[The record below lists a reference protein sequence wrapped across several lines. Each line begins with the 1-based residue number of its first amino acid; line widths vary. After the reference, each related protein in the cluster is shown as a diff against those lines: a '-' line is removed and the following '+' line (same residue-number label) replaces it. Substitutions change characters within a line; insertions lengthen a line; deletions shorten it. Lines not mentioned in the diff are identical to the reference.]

1 MILFRPRTVATGRRL
16 LSKTSPSSRVWRV
29 PTLIR
34 WVFSLTIFFLL
45 VLTALR
51 VGTYWAFKHDSVAAA
66 QLWPAFV
73 LGARFDLRVVA
84 TAMLVLVALGAW
96 PRIGAFRHPAARR
109 SWVVAWATF
118 SAGLAFIYVADFL
131 HYRYLGQRLNA
142 SALGLLAD
150 ARISAAM
157 VWETYPVLRLL
168 LAIGLATAGCVV
180 VAGRLHRWAAAGPV
194 PERRWLRGLWYGA
207 TGLACAVGIFGSVN
221 QYPLRWS
228 DAFNLRSDFGAQLAL
243 NPVESFLSSLSFRAS
258 GYDAKQVGSHY
269 LRMAAYLGL
278 THPDPARLPFERT
291 VAARV
296 PSAASARPPN
306 VVLVICESFSAYK
319 SSMWGNPLDTTPFF
333 AELCRQGVFFDN
345 CYTPHVGTAR
355 GVWATLTGI
364 PDVEMVETASRNP
377 TLVDQHS
384 IINDFVG
391 YEKLYFLGGSTSWAN
406 IRGVLT
412 NNIAGLQIFETGY
425 FKSPRVDVWG
435 ISDKSLFLEAH
446 DVLRAQTKPFFAV
459 IQTAGNHRPYTIPR
473 EDLKEFSL
481 VEVADAALKA
491 AGFDSLAE
499 LNAFRYS
506 DYTIRKFIEA
516 AKQAPYFENTLFV
529 FVGDHGIG
537 GNAGAMFPPAWT
549 DQRLTCYHVPLLFY
563 APKLLA
569 PQRLHAVASQ
579 VDVMPTLAALSGLPH
594 RNTTLGRD
602 LLRQQQLDGGRSNA
616 AFIVDHNTKTIGLI
630 RESHYATHHLPTGR
644 HELVWADFTRPMP
657 AGGVESMPDEQAAL
671 TRGFYETA
679 RFLLRNNKKTEPMKG
694 PR

>member
-1 MILFRPRTVATGRRL
+1 LFILGV
-16 LSKTSPSSRVWRV
+16 
-29 PTLIR
+29 
-34 WVFSLTIFFLL
+34 
-45 VLTALR
+45 LR
-51 VGTYWAFKHDSVAAA
+51 VGTYWAFKHDTATLTEA
-66 QLWPAFV
+66 WPAFA
-73 LGARFDLRVVA
+73 LGVRFDLRVVA
-84 TAMLVLVALGAW
+84 AAMLVVIALGAW
-96 PRIGAFRHPAARR
+96 PQIGAFRSPLARR
-109 SWVVAWATF
+109 GWYAVLGVF
-118 SAGLAFIYVADFL
+118 SATLAVTYVVDFL
-131 HYRYLGQRLNA
+131 HFRYLGQRLNA

-150 ARISAAM
+150 TRISAAM
-157 VWETYPVLRLL
+157 VWETYPVLRWLVVL
-168 LAIGLATAGCVV
+168 GIATAACVV
-180 VAGRLHRWAAAGPV
+180 VVRRLHMWAAAGAV
-194 PERRWLRGLWYGA
+194 PERRWVCGLWYGT
-207 TGLACAVGIFGSVN
+207 TGLACAVGVFGSVS

-228 DAFNLRSDFGAQLAL
+228 DAFSLRSDFGAQLAL

-258 GYDAKQVGSHY
+258 GYDAKEVGSHY
-269 LRMAAYLGL
+269 LRMAAYLGI
-278 THPDPARLPFERT
+278 TQPDPGRLPFERS
-291 VAARV
+291 VAALPPATTAV
-296 PSAASARPPN
+296 RPPN

-319 SSMWGNPLDTTPFF
+319 SSLWGNPLDTTPFF
-333 AELCRQGVFFDN
+333 AELSKQGVFFDN
-345 CYTPHVGTAR
+345 CFTPHVGTAR
-355 GVWATLTGI
+355 GVWATITGI

-412 NNIAGLQIFETGY
+412 NNITGLQIFESGY

-446 DVLRAQTKPFFAV
+446 EVLRAQTKPFFAV

-473 EDLKEFSL
+473 EDLQEFTR
-481 VEVADAALKA
+481 VEVPDQALKA

-537 GNAGAMFPPAWT
+537 GNAGTMFPPAWT
-549 DQRLTCYHVPLLFY
+549 DQRLTSYHVPLLFY
-563 APKLLA
+563 APKFLA

-579 VDVMPTLAALSGLPH
+579 VDVMPTLAALAGLPH

-602 LLRQQQLDGGRSNA
+602 LLRQQQIDGGRSNA

-630 RESHYATHHLPTGR
+630 RESHYATLHLPTGR
-644 HELVWADFTRPMP
+644 HERVWADFSRPMP
-657 AGGVESMPDEQAAL
+657 AEAVKPMPDEHAAL

-679 RFLLRNNKKTEPMKG
+679 RFLLRNNKKTEPVKG
-694 PR
+694 AR

>member
-1 MILFRPRTVATGRRL
+1 LAG
-16 LSKTSPSSRVWRV
+16 
-29 PTLIR
+29 
-34 WVFSLTIFFLL
+34 FFLL
-45 VLTALR
+45 VLGVLR
-51 VGTYWAFKHDSVAAA
+51 VGTYLAFKHDTAALA
-66 QLWPAFV
+66 EAWPAFA
-73 LGARFDLRVVA
+73 LGVRFDLRVVA
-84 TAMLVLVALGAW
+84 SAMLVLVALGAW
-96 PRIGAFRHPAARR
+96 PRIGAFRNLLARR
-109 SWVVAWATF
+109 CWLAVLGVF
-118 SAGLAFIYVADFL
+118 SATLAGTYVVDFL

-150 ARISAAM
+150 TRISAAM

-168 LAIGLATAGCVV
+168 LVIGLATVACVA
-180 VAGRLHRWAAAGPV
+180 VARRLHTWASTGAV
-194 PERRWLRGLWYGA
+194 PERRWVRGVWYA
-207 TGLACAVGIFGSVN
+207 VTALACAVGVFGSVS

-258 GYDAKQVGSHY
+258 GYDAKEVGSHY
-269 LRMAAYLGL
+269 LRMAAYLGI
-278 THPDPARLPFERT
+278 TKPDPARLPFERT

-296 PSAASARPPN
+296 PSPAANAATVRPPN

-333 AELCRQGVFFDN
+333 AELCKQGVFFDN

-355 GVWATLTGI
+355 GVWATITGI

-412 NNIAGLQIFETGY
+412 NNITGLQLFESGY

-473 EDLKEFSL
+473 EDLKEFSRI
-481 VEVADAALKA
+481 EVSDQALKA

-516 AKQAPYFENTLFV
+516 AKQSPYFENTLFV

-537 GNAGAMFPPAWT
+537 GNAGTMFPPAWT

-579 VDVMPTLAALSGLPH
+579 VDVMPTLAALAGLPH

-657 AGGVESMPDEQAAL
+657 TGGVKPLPDEQAAL

-679 RFLLRNNKKTEPMKG
+679 RFLLRNNKKTEPTKG
-694 PR
+694 AR